1 LMKEQNNVNNLI
13 KSIINE
19 TNIEFSIKCRTGV
32 DDNDSYE
39 FLKSFIGRATE
50 SGCKVFFI
58 HARKALLKGLSTHQN
73 RTIPKLEYEKVY
85 KLKED
90 FPENKIILNGGI
102 KSLDN
107 FDNKIQN
114 LDGIM
119 IGRLIQKNPFILVDV
134 DNKIFKT
141 NKNKIDKVE
150 IIKNYFKYIN
160 NYKGE
165 KSAYS
170 LISPL
175 LAMYFEMPNSKI
187 WKQKINKL
195 IKYKNFENLEDICI
209 NSFL

>member
-1 LMKEQNNVNNLI
+1 ML
-13 KSIINE
+13 SI
-19 TNIEFSIKCRTGV
+19 FS
-32 DDNDSYE
+32 
-39 FLKSFIGRATE
+39 FLLFSQILTAPA
-50 SGCKVFFI
+50 VI
-58 HARKALLKGLSTHQN
+58 
-73 RTIPKLEYEKVY
+73 
-85 KLKED
+85 
-90 FPENKIILNGGI
+90 PENKIILNGGI